1 MGMFDWIGRGKREAA
16 WMAEERRLP
25 DGAEA
30 IPEGD
35 PRWMVSQEFC
45 LEKAK
50 NVRFYY
56 AARPNEDRPDA
67 WVISKIQYDLKQPE
81 DTVDFW
87 DVDHVY
93 TPLQVVNALRNFE
106 RRSHNDETYL
116 FVDGHRSTYRAF
128 ANNNGIHFDD
138 NGAIIEVSADTRLS
152 KGVFMNR
159 EALDA
164 LFHNAAVKTPPLDS
178 WEQVYAQIVD
188 KWPAQWEVM
197 HSVPVLPEDLVLPP
211 AEKAIA
217 PEVMTV
223 EEKQEADVT
232 AVPAEKA
239 ATQDAGPAV
248 DKPAEDKPAEE
259 APKPEEKKRVIEV
272 FKLVNRPIV
281 MTDVTDSKA
290 YSQYAHSAN
299 YLMQQIK
306 KLPEAVMNG
315 NAAYAIRNVQRSRL
329 ATEYDSARGK
339 LADRLVDATILVGL
353 LRAGAHLY
361 AETLGKGNYAPEHIR
376 SLSAIGDSCVE
387 IATER
392 LGVKEDDA
400 KKISDVITRG
410 GDPFGPEL
418 PLEKIFAAYPA
429 PAFDPPPPANP
440 YKNTPGKNTVSK
452 TVPKRRY

>member
-16 WMAEERRLP
+16 WMAQERRLP
-25 DGAEA
+25 EGAEA
-30 IPEGD
+30 FPEGD

-56 AARPNEDRPDA
+56 AARPSEDRESVWA
-67 WVISKIQYDLKQPE
+67 ISKIQYDLKHPE
-81 DTVDFW
+81 DSVDFW
-87 DVDHVY
+87 DIDTVY
-93 TPLQVVNALRNFE
+93 SPLDVVKTLRNFE
-106 RRSHNDETYL
+106 RRSHNDEEHV
-116 FVDGHRSTYRAF
+116 FVDGHRSTYRTF

-138 NGAIIEVSADTRLS
+138 NGNIIEVSADTRLA

-164 LFHNAAVKTPPLDS
+164 LFHNAAQKAPPIDS

-188 KWPAQWEVM
+188 KWPPQWEVM
-197 HSVPVLPEDLVLPP
+197 VSVPVPPEEIAPP
-211 AEKAIA
+211 K

-223 EEKQEADVT
+223 VKQEADV
-232 AVPAEKA
+232 AAIPAEKA
-239 ATQDAGPAV
+239 AEQDAAPA
-248 DKPAEDKPAEE
+248 AEKETGDKPAEE
-259 APKPEEKKRVIEV
+259 KAAEEKPEEKKRVIEV

-281 MTDVTDSKA
+281 MTDVTDNKA
-290 YSQYAHSAN
+290 YGEYAYGAN

-306 KLPEAVMNG
+306 KLPDAVMNG
-315 NAAYAIRNVQRSRL
+315 NAAYAIRTVQRTRM
-329 ATEYDSARGK
+329 AANYDNARAK

-387 IATER
+387 IATQR
-392 LGVKEDDA
+392 LGVKEEDA

-410 GDPFGPEL
+410 ADPFGPEL

-429 PAFDPPPPANP
+429 PAFNPQPPQPSSP
-440 YKNTPGKNTVSK
+440 YKNTASK
-452 TVPKRRY
+452 TTPKRRY